1 VISPWFSPPSQGQPV
16 AWLLCT
22 NGKQQGYR
30 YPIEQALVRIGA
42 GAGNDIVL
50 NDDEYISRAHASIRY
65 DVSNLFLQDLHSGN
79 GTFLNDE
86 RLVESAMPLAPG
98 DRIRLGRTTLELQA
112 S

>member
-1 VISPWFSPPSQGQPV
+1 
-16 AWLLCT
+16 
-22 NGKQQGYR
+22 
-30 YPIEQALVRIGA
+30 
-42 GAGNDIVL
+42 
-50 NDDEYISRAHASIRY
+50 
-65 DVSNLFLQDLHSGN
+65 LFLQDLHSGN